1 MKERLA
7 ETKRM
12 SVPSRV
18 SGPLALSLRTGC
30 VSEIPNHP
38 FLLSSRAPPQE
49 ACPDLPSFG
58 VSSAPTVVHQSP

>member
-7 ETKRM
+7 ETKRV

-30 VSEIPNHP
+30 VSEIPHHP
-38 FLLSSRAPPQE
+38 FSLSS
-49 ACPDLPSFG
+49 
-58 VSSAPTVVHQSP
+58 